1 MLLKC
6 RHPLFSITLLTAMPT
21 NPENTTE
28 ADIVSIRQA
37 ADDFLAAYNAADL
50 EGVCSLLTEGALL
63 MPPNEPA
70 IAGLDL
76 VRSRIDSFF
85 SGFSFMMRF
94 NACQTE
100 VIGDIA
106 FERGAYTAFALL
118 KGETGDPRGGYGEYL
133 LLFERQK
140 DRSWRI
146 AAFGT
151 APAKGVPPG
160 SIVAPERL
168 EAALEQT
175 YDLDAIY
182 WRDHWAEKIA
192 EHLPYEF
199 LDIRRRFDN

>member
-1 MLLKC
+1 M
-6 RHPLFSITLLTAMPT
+6 RT
-21 NPENTTE
+21 NPENTTD
-28 ADIVSIRQA
+28 ADIVSIRNA
-37 ADDFLAAYNAADL
+37 AEDFLAAYNDADL
-50 EGVCSLLTEGALL
+50 ERVCALLTEGALL

-76 VRSRIDSFF
+76 VRSRIDCFF
-85 SGFSFMMRF
+85 SGFNFTMRF

-100 VIGDIA
+100 VIGNIA
-106 FERGAYTAFALL
+106 FERGGYTAYAML
-118 KGETGDPRGGYGEYL
+118 KGETGEPRGGYGEYL

-151 APAKGVPPG
+151 APAQGVPPG

-168 EAALEQT
+168 EAALEQM
-175 YDLDAIY
+175 YDPDAIF

-192 EHLPYEF
+192 EHLPYPECF
-199 LDIRRRFDN
+199 NLRRRFDN